1 MKRFLII
8 STIIFILIA
17 NFIDDIATNRMA
29 GMDDT
34 YFTKIKGEEI
44 YIAKNNKWEKFEIVG
59 VNLDPAKPGVFPSEN
74 TVKEEEYLRW
84 IQYIYDMGANCI
96 KVSNL
101 MSQHFYNALE
111 KFNKDRENPIYLVQG
126 IYFDETYLKDGY
138 DPQDNKLKE
147 VFKTNIKL
155 IIDSVHGNPYNFDK
169 PDIVQF
175 YNTDI
180 SKYIIG
186 YTLGIEFAKHDLI
199 YTEIMNEKKSY
210 SGKFLYTDDKA
221 SSFESYMAQMGDYLA
236 GYELEMYK
244 KQSLISFVG
253 SSSYHIVSSRENP
266 KGDSILS
273 KDNKEDELKKYLNPE
288 NIKAKRKLKTGVFAT
303 YNIYPSYSEVREYQN
318 NMDYYFKKIKEYH
331 KIPVVIGEFGIP
343 SARVAGDFN
352 MENSSK
358 GYINEKEQ
366 GQALADVYES
376 IKRSNCAGSFIFEFQ
391 DSWHNSSWNTKES
404 KILDKSAYWSDAQTY
419 SQNFGIMAFDPGKK
433 ESVSYPDNTISD
445 WKEEDVLNKNGNMSL
460 SMKSDEKY
468 LYLMLKF
475 SNNLDLNKQ
484 DLYIDLDTT
493 PKSGSNK
500 SSQLNLEFDR
510 PSDFIVSIK
519 DRNDSKILVHEYYN
533 GFNFYENKKNNQ
545 IRPDLIKH
553 TPDMDEF
560 SPIFIETRPKM
571 YVESLEG
578 FADKLVY
585 ETGKLVY
592 GNANPKDKDFNSV
605 SDFYIGENYI
615 ELRIPWGILNFMDPS
630 TKQIQNDFYE
640 EFKTKPL
647 IINDINVGVTVKEGN
662 KTDRLHSATYD
673 LDGWI
678 MPTYH
683 ERLKESYYVIKNEL
697 INSQRGK

>member
-17 NFIDDIATNRMA
+17 NFIDDIVTNRMA
-29 GMDDT
+29 GIDDT
-34 YFTKIKGEEI
+34 YFTKTKDEDI
-44 YIAKNNKWEKFEIVG
+44 YIAKNNKWEKFEMVG

-138 DPQDNKLKE
+138 DPQGNKLKE

-180 SKYIIG
+180 SKYIMG

-199 YTEIMNEKKSY
+199 YTDIMNEKKSY
-210 SGKFLYTDDKA
+210 SGKFLYTDEKA

-253 SSSYHIVSSRENP
+253 SSSYHIVSSKENP

-273 KDNKEDELKKYLNPE
+273 KDDKDDELKKYLNPE

-303 YNIYPSYSEVREYQN
+303 YNIYPSYSEVREYQD
-318 NMDYYFKKIKEYH
+318 NMDYYFKKIREYH

-366 GQALADVYES
+366 GQALADVYKS
-376 IKRSNCAGSFIFEFQ
+376 IKMSNCAGSFIFEFQ

-404 KILDKSAYWSDAQTY
+404 KILDRSAYWSDAQTY
-419 SQNFGIMAFDPGKK
+419 SQNFGLMAFDPGKK
-433 ESVSYPDNTISD
+433 ESMSYPDNTISD
-445 WKEEDVLNKNGNMSL
+445 WKEDDILNKNGNMSL

-519 DRNDSKILVHEYYN
+519 DRDDSKILVHEYYN
-533 GFNFYENKKNNQ
+533 RFNFYENKKNNQ

-560 SPIFIETRPKM
+560 SPIFIEKRPKM
-571 YVESLEG
+571 YVESLGG
-578 FADKLVY
+578 FVDKLVY

-592 GNANPKDKDFNSV
+592 GNANPKNKDFNSV

-640 EFKTKPL
+640 KFKTKPL
-647 IINDINVGVTVKEGN
+647 MINDINVGVTVKEGN

-673 LDGWI
+673 LDSWI

-683 ERLKESYYVIKNEL
+683 ERLKESYYIIKNEL